1 MDWVRLGL
9 GLAIF
14 GVTIGLIMSRPRWL
28 PLKETG
34 AALAG
39 GGLMLALGFV
49 GFGEAGAVLLGE
61 WNAFLFFLGLMTI
74 AAMAEKA
81 GFFDW
86 VASLAARWAKGSSR
100 RLFINVFLIGTV
112 ITAFLSNDATALI
125 LTPIVYSIVVRL
137 RLDALPY
144 MFACT
149 FIADTASFILPVSN
163 PINILVTNRF
173 PLDLGSFLL
182 HLLPAAVAAIVVNVL
197 LFLLIFKN
205 DLRDNFDMRLAEP
218 PAAAIRDRAFFR
230 YVCIV
235 LVVIAISYVTA
246 SALQIPLSLVALGGA
261 ALLIGG
267 AARLR
272 QMDWRALGKE
282 ISWPI
287 FGFIAGM
294 FVVVRGVENL
304 GVTQWVGSTL
314 IGLGGGGK
322 LGTLLANTAG
332 TALGANLINN
342 VPMAIVMNSAIGQ
355 AAPAHLQPA
364 LVYSTIF
371 AADLGPNITTVG
383 SLATM
388 LWLLILRRKGLD
400 VSAVAYFKLGIIVT
414 PLMLLLGTM
423 AIWLTLG

>member
-1 MDWVRLGL
+1 MDWFRLGL

-14 GVTIGLIMSRPRWL
+14 VVTIVLIMTRPAWL

-34 AALAG
+34 AALLG
-39 GGLMLALGFV
+39 GILMLSLGFV
-49 GFGEAGAVLLGE
+49 GLGEAGGVLLGE

-74 AAMAEKA
+74 AAMAERA

-86 VASLAARWAKGSSR
+86 VASLAARQAKGSSR
-100 RLFINVFLIGTV
+100 RLFVNVFVIGTL

-173 PLDLGSFLL
+173 PQPLSSFLL
-182 HLLPAAVAAIVVNVL
+182 HLLPAALVVIAVNVL
-197 LFLLIFKN
+197 VFLFIFKN
-205 DLRDNFDMRLAEP
+205 DLRERFDARLVQE
-218 PAAAIRDRAFFR
+218 PAAAIRNPVFFR
-230 YVCIV
+230 YVCGV
-235 LVVIAISYVTA
+235 LALIAVCYVTA
-246 SALQIPLSLVALGGA
+246 SALQAPLSLVALGGA

-267 AARLR
+267 AVALR
-272 QMDWRALGKE
+272 EMDWPKLAGE
-282 ISWPI
+282 ISWSI
-287 FGFIAGM
+287 FGFIAAM
-294 FVVVRGVENL
+294 FIVVRGVENL
-304 GVTQWVGSTL
+304 GVTQWFGNALV
-314 IGLGGGGK
+314 GLGGGGK
-322 LGTLLANTAG
+322 LGTILANTAG
-332 TALGANLINN
+332 AALGANLINN

-355 AAPAHLQPA
+355 AAAPPLQPA

-383 SLATM
+383 SLATI
-388 LWLLILRRKGLD
+388 LWLLILRRKGLE
-400 VSAVAYFKLGIIVT
+400 VSAMAYFKLGIIVT
-414 PLMLLLGTM
+414 PLMLLLGAL
-423 AIWLTLG
+423 AIWLTLL

>member
-1 MDWVRLGL
+1 MGWFRLGL

-14 GVTIGLIMSRPRWL
+14 VATIAMIMTRPAWL

-34 AALAG
+34 AALLG
-39 GGLMLALGFV
+39 GALMLALGFV
-49 GFGEAGAVLLGE
+49 GVGEAGGVLLGE
-61 WNAFLFFLGLMTI
+61 WNAFLFFFGLMAI
-74 AAMAEKA
+74 AALAEWA

-86 VASLAARWAKGSSR
+86 VASLAARQANGSSR
-100 RLFINVFLIGTV
+100 RLFINVFAIGAI

-173 PLDLGSFLL
+173 PLSLGSFLL
-182 HLLPAAVAAIVVNVL
+182 HLLPAALVVIAVNVL
-197 LFLLIFKN
+197 LFLFIFKN
-205 DLRDNFDMRLAEP
+205 DLRDHFDPKLVADP
-218 PAAAIRDRAFFR
+218 SAAIHNPRFFR
-230 YVCIV
+230 YVCAV
-235 LVVIAISYVTA
+235 LALVAICYVTA
-246 SALQIPLSLVALGGA
+246 SALQLPLSLVALGGA

-267 AARLR
+267 AIALR
-272 QMDWRALGKE
+272 EMHWRKLAGE
-282 ISWPI
+282 ISWSI

-294 FVVVRGVENL
+294 FIVVRGVENL
-304 GVTQWVGSTL
+304 GVTQWFGQTL
-314 IGLGGGGK
+314 IGLGGGGR
-322 LGTLLANTAG
+322 LGTILANTAG

-342 VPMAIVMNSAIGQ
+342 VPMAIVMNSAIGH

-400 VSAVAYFKLGIIVT
+400 VSAMAYFKLGIIVT
-414 PLMLLLGTM
+414 PLMLLLGAI
-423 AIWLTLG
+423 AIWVTLG

>member
-1 MDWVRLGL
+1 MDWRLGL

-14 GVTIGLIMSRPRWL
+14 GVTIGLIMVRPGWL

-39 GGLMLALGFV
+39 GILMLALGFV
-49 GFGEAGAVLLGE
+49 GLGEAGGVLLGE

-74 AAMAEKA
+74 AAMAERA

-86 VASLAARWAKGSSR
+86 VASLAAQWARGSSR
-100 RLFINVFLIGTV
+100 RLFVNVFLIGTL

-173 PLDLGSFLL
+173 PLPLSSFLL
-182 HLLPAAVAAIVVNVL
+182 HLLPAAAVAIAVNVL
-197 LFLLIFKN
+197 MFLFIFKN
-205 DLRDNFDMRLAEP
+205 DLRDRFDEKLVEQP
-218 PAAAIRDRAFFR
+218 ESAIRHPAFFR
-230 YVCIV
+230 SVCII
-235 LVVIAISYVTA
+235 LAVIAVCYVTA
-246 SALQIPLSLVALGGA
+246 SALQVPLSFVALGGA
-261 ALLIGG
+261 ALLIGV
-267 AARLR
+267 ALWLR
-272 QMDWRALGKE
+272 QMDWRALAKE

-294 FVVVRGVENL
+294 FIVVRGVENL
-304 GVTQWVGSTL
+304 GVTNWVGNAL
-314 IGLGGGGK
+314 IGLGGGGEP
-322 LGTLLANTAG
+322 GTLLANTAG
-332 TALGANLINN
+332 TAIGANLINN

-355 AAPAHLQPA
+355 VAPAHLQPA

-400 VSAVAYFKLGIIVT
+400 VSALAYFKLGIIVT
-414 PLMLLLGTM
+414 PVMLLLGAL